1 MSADLMKWGTN
12 MNAIRQLLGF
22 ELVTDLLA
30 AKVAQVVGYV
40 IAIVVFVLATLKL
53 ATLQLTEVELFFGIL
68 LVLAVFSSMICG
80 ATLIRIEAEVRKKND
95 AEAG

>member
-1 MSADLMKWGTN
+1 

-22 ELVTDLLA
+22 QLVTDLLA
-30 AKVAQVVGYV
+30 AKVAQVAGY
-40 IAIVVFVLATLKL
+40 IFAIVVLVLATLKL

-80 ATLIRIEAEVRKKND
+80 ATLVRIEAEVRKKND
-95 AEAG
+95 SEAG